1 MSGKV
6 ASISEGLATLIQA
19 NEPFWGGEAE
29 IVRTY
34 WDSPVRNR
42 QTDEKWLIHQIYK
55 EYWDGI
61 LPPLQSFQAL
71 LPHASVHDGRSR
83 LLEAAEIL
91 YEETRHF
98 ALLADL
104 YPVLTGVDYALSPDE
119 LKARGSWPE
128 NDELMNLR
136 QRHKSESLD
145 LGQRAYHFTEGGYC
159 SLFTEGMKL
168 AGRDTAGD
176 AVANVCRL
184 IYDDEFNHMLLGIIE
199 ADDARLS
206 PSDWQT
212 LTRYTVSQ
220 MKLRIHMR
228 NSQFSRPVAESRLA
242 ELLAGMAEPVKF
254 DHERAAQ
261 LMNR

>member
-1 MSGKV
+1 MSF
-6 ASISEGLATLIQA
+6 SEGLANLIQA

-29 IVRTY
+29 IIRSY
-34 WDSPVRNR
+34 WDAPIRNHE
-42 QTDEKWLIHQIYK
+42 TDAKWLIHQIYK

-71 LPHASVHDGRSR
+71 LPHASVQNGRSR
-83 LLEAAEIL
+83 LLNAAEIL

-98 ALLADL
+98 ALFADL
-104 YPVLTGVDYALSPDE
+104 HPVLLGVDYELSPEE

-128 NDELMNLR
+128 NDDLMNLR
-136 QRHKSESLD
+136 QRHKTESVD

-159 SLFTEGMKL
+159 TLFSEGMRL
-168 AGRDTAGD
+168 AGRDAAGD
-176 AVANVCRL
+176 AIAEVCRV

-206 PSDWQT
+206 PSDWET
-212 LTRYTVSQ
+212 LTQYTVSQ
-220 MKLRIHMR
+220 MKLRMHMR
-228 NSQFSRPVAESRLA
+228 NSQFSRPVSENRLD

-254 DHERAAQ
+254 DHQRAAR
-261 LMNR
+261 LMQK